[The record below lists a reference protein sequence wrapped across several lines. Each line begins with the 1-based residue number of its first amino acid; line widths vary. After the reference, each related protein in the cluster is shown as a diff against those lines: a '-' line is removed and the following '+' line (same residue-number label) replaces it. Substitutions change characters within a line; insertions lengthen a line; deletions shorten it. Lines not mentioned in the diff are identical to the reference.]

1 MGSIRT
7 VVVATDFSRT
17 SVAAV
22 ERGAQLAVQLG
33 AQLCLLHALDAAD
46 GPAAPGAPGVPD
58 ERTGPGATTPG
69 SARGDA
75 SAAAQ
80 GPAGQEARQALAATA
95 AAFGRRLSTAVATHC
110 EPGTPAAVIGAWV
123 QAHPGA
129 LVVVG
134 SRADLDLEG
143 LGSTA
148 ADVVRMPAAP
158 TLVVR
163 ALESHPYGTVLCAVD
178 LRAGS
183 VRAASLA
190 VEVFPQAHHHLLYAL
205 DPVLP
210 GDEPRDED
218 DERQRRSAYDAK
230 KARVD
235 LDCRRLALQLSAAS
249 AHPVHAVV
257 ADDVPERAILVA
269 AAELGADCV
278 VVGHHGDGPATNSP
292 LGSMAEHVVHS
303 AISDVLVVA

>member
-1 MGSIRT
+1 MASIRT
-7 VVVATDFSRT
+7 VVVATDFSRS

-22 ERGAQLAVQLG
+22 ERGAHLAVQLG
-33 AQLCLLHALDAAD
+33 AGLCLLHALEE
-46 GPAAPGAPGVPD
+46 PGAPSPD
-58 ERTGPGATTPG
+58 SGRGGARQVT
-69 SARGDA
+69 ARP
-75 SAAAQ
+75 
-80 GPAGQEARQALAATA
+80 PAEQEARQALAQTA
-95 AAFGRRLSTAVATHC
+95 AALARRLAVEVTTHC
-110 EPGTPAAVIGAWV
+110 DAGSPASVIEAWV
-123 QAHPGA
+123 KANPGS

-148 ADVVRMPAAP
+148 SEVVRMPAAP
-158 TLVVR
+158 TLIVR

-190 VEVFPQAHHHLLYAL
+190 AEMFPQAHQYLLYAL

-210 GDEPRDED
+210 GDEPEDED
-218 DERQRRSAYDAK
+218 ADRQRLSDYDAK
-230 KARVD
+230 KTKVD
-235 LDCRRLALQLSAAS
+235 LDCRRLALQLSAS
-249 AHPVHAVV
+249 TAHPVRTIV
-257 ADDVPERAILVA
+257 AEDVPERAILVA

-278 VVGHHGDGPATNSP
+278 VVGHHGEGPATNSA

-303 AISDVLVVA
+303 AISDVLVVV

>member
-1 MGSIRT
+1 MASIRT

-22 ERGAQLAVQLG
+22 ERGAHLAVQLG
-33 AQLCLLHALDAAD
+33 AQLCLLHALDEVAAS
-46 GPAAPGAPGVPD
+46 APDTGRRGAPQP
-58 ERTGPGATTPG
+58 T
-69 SARGDA
+69 ARP
-75 SAAAQ
+75 
-80 GPAGQEARQALAATA
+80 PAGQEGRQALAQTA
-95 AAFGRRLSTAVATHC
+95 AALARRLSVEVTTHC
-110 EPGTPAAVIGAWV
+110 DAGSPASVIDAWV
-123 QAHPGA
+123 KANPGS

-148 ADVVRMPAAP
+148 SDVVRMPAAP

-190 VEVFPQAHHHLLYAL
+190 AEVFPQAHHHLLYAL
-205 DPVLP
+205 DPVLAD
-210 GDEPRDED
+210 DEPED
-218 DERQRRSAYDAK
+218 AADGRKRLADYDAK
-230 KARVD
+230 KAKVD
-235 LDCRRLALQLSAAS
+235 LECRRLALQLSAS
-249 AHPVHAVV
+249 TAHPVSAIV
-257 ADDVPERAILVA
+257 AEDVPERAILVA

-278 VVGHHGDGPATNSP
+278 VVGHHGEGPATHSA